1 MRPTWVTFD
10 VSTKFRVK
18 VDSMGIER
26 DRGEAEERGS
36 RGDKRELKIGF
47 RCVYPNGQMQNL
59 ATSYYEMQIRRE
71 KKITPTFRGSYQ
83 G

>member
-1 MRPTWVTFD
+1 MSEEIRPTRVTFD
-10 VSTKFRVK
+10 VSTKFWVK
-18 VDSMGIER
+18 VDPVGIER

-59 ATSYYEMQIRRE
+59 ATPYHKMQITRE
-71 KKITPTFRGSYQ
+71 RKR
-83 G
+83 